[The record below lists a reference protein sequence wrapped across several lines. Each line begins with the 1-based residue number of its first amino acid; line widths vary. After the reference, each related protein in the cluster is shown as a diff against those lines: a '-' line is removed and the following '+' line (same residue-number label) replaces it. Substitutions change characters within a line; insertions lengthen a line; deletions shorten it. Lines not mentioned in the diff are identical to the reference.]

1 MENMSGSCEK
11 TRMNE
16 NFCQIVM
23 HLQRKSA
30 RSNYT
35 SKKVWSVAGY
45 KEHLDED
52 FISQRYLYINFL
64 QTTASLCP
72 HIVCT
77 TSALFWLVIIFFL
90 ICQTSIGN
98 VFLSW
103 SHTDQ
108 TEIKRFV
115 LVTTFLTNVQ
125 TSPFMCY
132 HWRFPSLS
140 DGYVMSPRWITD
152 ICQSVACTKHKVLHI
167 LAPWLWTC

>member
-52 FISQRYLYINFL
+52 FISQRCLYINFP

-77 TSALFWLVIIFFL
+77 TSALF
-90 ICQTSIGN
+90 
-98 VFLSW
+98 
-103 SHTDQ
+103 
-108 TEIKRFV
+108 
-115 LVTTFLTNVQ
+115 
-125 TSPFMCY
+125 
-132 HWRFPSLS
+132 
-140 DGYVMSPRWITD
+140 
-152 ICQSVACTKHKVLHI
+152 
-167 LAPWLWTC
+167 